1 MAHTNETAHYHLPQ
15 YVGTD
20 IINPLDDTN
29 KAYEDI
35 DTALYEQGESIA
47 SVGDRVTDIETE
59 LNASGG
65 ISDQVQ
71 TLTTDV
77 SNVNDKADANAANI
91 TALQTGLSQTNTTV
105 SGIRTDVNSLSST
118 VSGHTTSINSIN
130 SSISSINTK
139 NTQQDTAIT
148 NLQNADTA
156 LGNRVTALENA
167 PGPTV
172 DTSMS
177 GTSTNAVQNKVIK
190 TYVDNADTGLG
201 NRITTNTNSINNKNN
216 LKLYSDSSKQIRF
229 GIDGSGNYGYYK
241 DGADSVTPFK
251 SGGVVSTTKINYA
264 EAGTYIGQAESH
276 SFNLAAGD
284 YVAYLILNANETVNN
299 FAATMDRIFNG
310 GTATNAADSVAL
322 DKLVD
327 KAIAGSN
334 ATVTNGTATRINDK
348 SSFVHINSGGGSIN
362 VPASYTYGSN
372 TVEWELIYLS

>member
-29 KAYEDI
+29 HAYEDI
-35 DTALYEQGESIA
+35 DTALYEQGEAIA
-47 SVGDRVTDIETE
+47 AVGDRTTDIENE

-71 TLTTDV
+71 NLNSSVTA
-77 SNVNDKADANAANI
+77 VNDKADANAANI

-130 SSISSINTK
+130 SSISAINTK
-139 NTQQDTAIT
+139 NTQQDTSIS
-148 NLQNADTA
+148 NLQSADTA

-172 DTSMS
+172 DTAMS
-177 GTSTNAVQNKVIK
+177 GTSANAVQNKVIK
-190 TYVDNADTGLG
+190 TYVDNADTALG
-201 NRITTNTNSINNKNN
+201 TRITNNTNAINNKNN
-216 LKLYSDSSKQIRF
+216 LKLYSDATKQIRF

-251 SGGVVSTTKINYA
+251 TGGDILPFTFYLNETIGTNCTLLIDMSKVRDMGATKIVGKIISGSDNQDRLRVGFADDFYDGSSWWKKDCFYIQHGVTGDTAEYNIETSDFNYRFLA
-264 EAGTYIGQAESH
+264 MIQVGQHGHREVV
-276 SFNLAAGD
+276 L
-284 YVAYLILNANETVNN
+284 E
-299 FAATMDRIFNG
+299 
-310 GTATNAADSVAL
+310 
-322 DKLVD
+322 
-327 KAIAGSN
+327 
-334 ATVTNGTATRINDK
+334 
-348 SSFVHINSGGGSIN
+348 
-362 VPASYTYGSN
+362 
-372 TVEWELIYLS
+372 